1 MWRRTQKGV
10 RGAPPPLS
18 RQHAPLPPSTA
29 QDPLAIIGL
38 SAIFLPFVLVLLA
51 GATGL
56 IDFSVYR

>member
-1 MWRRTQKGV
+1 V

-18 RQHAPLPPSTA
+18 RQHAPPPPSTA